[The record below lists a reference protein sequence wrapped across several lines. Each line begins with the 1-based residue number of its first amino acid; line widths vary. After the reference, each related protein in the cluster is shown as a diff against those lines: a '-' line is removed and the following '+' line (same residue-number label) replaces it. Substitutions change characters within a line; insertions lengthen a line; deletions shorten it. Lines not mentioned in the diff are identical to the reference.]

1 MKKYSR
7 ISAHIFNS
15 DTGCEWVV
23 SVTCGRGSWVA
34 PGICMEKVAN
44 TRIRLLSLVH
54 HRCESN
60 KMDHR
65 KTGY

>member
-1 MKKYSR
+1 M
-7 ISAHIFNS
+7 
-15 DTGCEWVV
+15 
-23 SVTCGRGSWVA
+23 A

-44 TRIRLLSLVH
+44 TKILFLLRIRLLSLVH
-54 HRCESN
+54 HVYESN